1 MPTTTTNIF
10 DQESLDRF
18 GQAQGGLLDFMNQW
32 STPRDAF
39 NNSFIQAALAEQ
51 MGFIGQ
57 QGQAMNQN
65 YFNNLMAGGG
75 FAGGTAT
82 DQATASELAKN
93 RRFTAGQGAKA
104 QRSLLLGAV
113 DRSSQNVLG
122 AGSLIRPL
130 QTGTKTKK
138 TSSLLSKI
146 GKGIGI
152 GLPFALAPFTG
163 GASLLGLAGGL
174 APYAGGGSGGQ
185 LPTSTT
191 LNPPAP
197 INFPNLAPGTYGGP

>member
-1 MPTTTTNIF
+1 MGTKTTNIF

-18 GQAQGGLLDFMNQW
+18 GDAQGGLLDFMRMWQD
-32 STPRDAF
+32 PRTAF

-51 MGFIGQ
+51 MGFIDQ

-75 FAGGTAT
+75 FAGGTST

-104 QRSLLLGAV
+104 QRGLLLGAI

-122 AGSLIRPL
+122 AGRSIVPL
-130 QTGTKTKK
+130 QTGTKTKTTGFLDK
-138 TSSLLSKI
+138 ALKVA
-146 GKGIGI
+146 
-152 GLPFALAPFTG
+152 GLITPFFGLG
-163 GASLLGLAGGL
+163 GGGSQL
-174 APYAGGGSGGQ
+174 TRPATAPYAGGGPMAGVSTNLRPPTPFT
-185 LPTSTT
+185 LPT
-191 LNPPAP
+191 
-197 INFPNLAPGTYGGP
+197 LAPGTYGG